1 MKVKQYLESVKQRA
15 QIILLVTNLF
25 VACANTVIV
34 TQRLDTLGTKML
46 LYCRT
51 VNYTDTICQEQ

>member
-1 MKVKQYLESVKQRA
+1 MKNYLELLKLRA
-15 QIILLVTNLF
+15 QIILLVINLI
-25 VACANTVIV
+25 VACSNIIIV
-34 TQRLDTLGTKML
+34 TQRLDTLGMKMV

>member
-1 MKVKQYLESVKQRA
+1 MKQYLELLRLRA
-15 QIILLVTNLF
+15 QIILLVINLF
-25 VACANTVIV
+25 VACANTIVV